1 MVHKRYRYTLK
12 EMYLL
17 TDDLYTKIREEA
29 SVIRKGFYIADI
41 IEMTKELVMNNCHRY
56 IVKNNVTELNK
67 EELYHLAITTALYES
82 IKSYKAEIGVH
93 FLYYWF
99 KIMNRVFNKEWLRL
113 RTQKEKFN
121 HSLYS
126 LNEFDS
132 VGDFT
137 EELVNNDFIYKCI
150 DEFTKRDKYGEL
162 IKSELN
168 GTREERRKAK
178 IDFLGAET
186 YGSKERQ
193 IVSRTKKRFAEYL
206 KGEYKKIC

>member
-17 TDDLYTKIREEA
+17 TDNLYNKIHEEA

-99 KIMNRVFNKEWLRL
+99 KVMNRVFNKEWLRL

-121 HSLYS
+121 ARSYP

-150 DEFTKRDKYGEL
+150 DEFTKQDKYGEL

>member
-17 TDDLYTKIREEA
+17 TDDLYNKIHEEV
-29 SVIRKGFYIADI
+29 SVIRRGFYIADMFDITQELI
-41 IEMTKELVMNNCHRY
+41 INTCNRY
-56 IVKNNVTELNK
+56 IVQKQASELTT
-67 EELYHLAITTALYES
+67 EELYNTAITFAFQYAM
-82 IKSYKAEIGVH
+82 KSYRAEFGVH

-99 KIMNRVFNKEWLRL
+99 KVMNRVFNKEWLRL

-150 DEFTKRDKYGEL
+150 DEFTKQDKYGEL

-178 IDFLGAET
+178 IDFLGATE
-186 YGSKERQ
+186 YGSRERK
-193 IVSRTKKRFAEYL
+193 IVQRTKQRFAEYL
-206 KGEYKKIC
+206 KGRIYYL

>member
-17 TDDLYTKIREEA
+17 TDNLYNKIHEEA

-41 IEMTKELVMNNCHRY
+41 FDITQELIINNCNRY
-56 IVKNNVTELNK
+56 IVQKQASELTTEV
-67 EELYHLAITTALYES
+67 LYNTAITFAFQYAM
-82 IKSYKAEIGVH
+82 KSYRAEFGVH

-99 KIMNRVFNKEWLRL
+99 EIMHKLFNKELLKL
-113 RTQKEKFN
+113 RTKKEKFN
-121 HSLYS
+121 ARFYP
-126 LNEFDS
+126 LNEFDA

-137 EELVNNDFIYKCI
+137 EELINNDFIHSCI
-150 DEFTKRDKYGEL
+150 DEFIKQDKYGEL
-162 IKSELN
+162 IKCELHA
-168 GTREERRKAK
+168 TREERTQAK
-178 IDFLGAET
+178 LKFLGAET

-206 KGEYKKIC
+206 KGRIYYL